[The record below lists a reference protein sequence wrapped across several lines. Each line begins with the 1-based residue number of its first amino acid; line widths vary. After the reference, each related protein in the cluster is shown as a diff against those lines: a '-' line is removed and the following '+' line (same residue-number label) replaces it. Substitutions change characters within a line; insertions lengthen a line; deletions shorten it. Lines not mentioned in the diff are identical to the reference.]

1 MVFTNVAYS
10 GKDDGNFF
18 VHTTDPKKGWSKPI
32 PIDTPGIDPSFF
44 FDEDDNVYYTGAS
57 DGKIFMQQIDITTG
71 NSIGQMQFLW
81 GGTGGNDPEGP
92 HLYEKDGW
100 YYLLISE
107 GGTELGHMITMA
119 RSRQITVLIW
129 HMKKILF

>member
-1 MVFTNVAYS
+1 MVFTNVAYG

-44 FDEDDNVYYTGAS
+44 FDENDNVYYTGAS
-57 DGKIFMQQIDITTG
+57 NGKIFMQQIDITTG
-71 NSIGQMQFLW
+71 KSIGQMQFIW

-92 HLYEKDGW
+92 ASL
-100 YYLLISE
+100 
-107 GGTELGHMITMA
+107 
-119 RSRQITVLIW
+119 
-129 HMKKILF
+129 